1 MPGTVL
7 DARGFGRNK
16 IKVLPS
22 WSQERQTNKYTNE
35 ELTHKENK
43 PDHEIRLRGSFRTVN
58 TGRLTDMGS
67 LGGVSQEEGAA
78 RTKALERTELELVI
92 SKEQKKG
99 PGWLEHSESDRKRQ
113 ERREEVRGG
122 PVTLGREGRGAS
134 GFTPGAT

>member
-1 MPGTVL
+1 
-7 DARGFGRNK
+7 
-16 IKVLPS
+16 
-22 WSQERQTNKYTNE
+22 
-35 ELTHKENK
+35 
-43 PDHEIRLRGSFRTVN
+43 
-58 TGRLTDMGS
+58 MGS

-113 ERREEVRGG
+113 ERREEVSRDQSLWA
-122 PVTLGREGRGAS
+122 VRAVGAS